1 MSHDLKVLL
10 QAEISSY
17 EAREWVG
24 KIGGQ
29 EVKLY
34 AMPLSPADVEKVR
47 RKYPE
52 FTTQPEPSAM
62 VNVVCDKAHTT
73 SDLQQGTKAFA
84 INIHGPYFKKAKVEL
99 IADIFKA
106 LFGDDFE
113 DGTDF
118 DGTVK
123 NSSGDQ
129 TG

>member
-1 MSHDLKVLL
+1 MTVDLNALL
-10 QAEISSY
+10 KAEISSY

-24 KIGGQ
+24 EIGGS

-62 VNVVCDKAHTT
+62 VNVVCDKAYQTPDCT
-73 SDLQQGTKAFA
+73 GPKALS
-84 INIHGPYFKKAKVEL
+84 INIGGKYLKQAKVEL
-99 IADIFKA
+99 IGNIFKE
-106 LFGDDFE
+106 LFGDDF
-113 DGTDF
+113 DDDTTF
-118 DGTVK
+118 DGAVK
-123 NSSGDQ
+123 NSSGDK